1 MIKRKNT
8 NTGMN
13 ANVSLEPNAA
23 ASSNNNF
30 SNNIYVQTPYPA
42 EVKTQPFCSAK
53 GSEAPSTFTE
63 REISLDTSYSAKAD
77 DIAEEKPHVSTLI
90 LETYANIL
98 LNQDKALITNLIS
111 KNTIII
117 PYDSLVEIIRVVS
130 NGEVEI
136 QVDEDISCCIA
147 KSSPIKKI
155 EVIKVIKENGEII
168 TDFKYV
174 FNKEYNELVNVY
186 HLNLKYVII

>member
-42 EVKTQPFCSAK
+42 EVKTQ
-53 GSEAPSTFTE
+53 PSTFTE

>member
-1 MIKRKNT
+1 MKMIKRKNT

-42 EVKTQPFCSAK
+42 EVKTQP
-53 GSEAPSTFTE
+53 STFTE
-63 REISLDTSYSAKAD
+63 REISLD
-77 DIAEEKPHVSTLI
+77 DIPEEKPDVKTLI

-98 LNQDKALITNLIS
+98 LNQDKALIANLIS

-117 PYDSLVEIIRVVS
+117 PYESLVEIIRVVS

-136 QVDEDISCCIA
+136 QVDEDITCCLA

-155 EVIKVIKENGEII
+155 EVIKVIKDNGEII

-186 HLNLKYVII
+186 HLNLKYVIV